1 MAALETKGELF
12 DLHKEA
18 AVIKQIQLASSAKD
32 RQKTVGRDVTNKW
45 GQSSSAKRFD
55 CSDELLL

>member
-32 RQKTVGRDVTNKW
+32 RQKTVGRDVTNK
-45 GQSSSAKRFD
+45 
-55 CSDELLL
+55 